1 MKNNTIWRA
10 ALMASA
16 AALLPSH
23 VYAQSANAD
32 EESADASNSGDIVV
46 TARKREEDIQTVP
59 IAITAYSAES
69 LAQQNISNF
78 NDLSNSTPGVN
89 VTSISGGTTQQI
101 FIRGLAPANTTT
113 DLNVEANVGT
123 FIDGIY
129 QSSRN
134 TLDMISVLDVGQIE
148 IAKGPQSALFGR
160 STFAGAMSIK
170 TRAPSQS
177 LSGSLS
183 ATAGEDKDFRMKG
196 TISGPISETLSAR
209 LAAGYLTYDG
219 WGKNSADP
227 SDNLGGTKKYAVNA
241 SLLWEPS
248 TSFKARLSGFITH
261 SETEQTP
268 VTLLPLTSFNC
279 GTVSATPATLKFN
292 QLYCGEL
299 KASKVSNIT
308 TNTPNTV
315 ARSRQV
321 SLELEGHL
329 SGVQVVSVTGLTR
342 ADNRSYNDY
351 DGTAAGIA
359 FGVCTLGAACS
370 PAGAYTRLANVNLVV
385 SGREKVRTFSQEVR
399 LQSDNDSPFQ
409 WIFGAN
415 YFDQK
420 IPLASTGIGVSPS
433 TGTLAAN
440 ERLVQVTQIGTV
452 PTTGIGAYDFT
463 ANPFLTS
470 SATQIQGASSW
481 TRASTQTFSIFG
493 SMGYQFGN
501 LRVTAE
507 GRYNVDRKEAQ
518 VFSVSNPL
526 SAPGVN
532 VVLNGTQIP
541 AAGAFPV
548 TGPLFAK
555 TFNSF
560 APRFT
565 LDYKASD
572 NIFLYASAAKG
583 VRAGGFNTSNAV
595 SATGILA
602 SEVPYQE
609 ETNWTYE
616 AGVKSQ
622 WMDKRVTFNASYFH
636 VDWSGAQ
643 VSAFTDNPTAVNPAR
658 IVRNV
663 GGIKTDGVEVMAEVS
678 PVDAFSFGGSFIYS
692 DVRFGAGT
700 YDGSTTTQCVIGA
713 GATATA
719 ATGCPSLIIVTT
731 ASGAIR
737 AVPTLE
743 GKRPQRSLKSQWN
756 LHASA
761 ELPLNDDWKVS
772 ARVDVNHV
780 GSSYNNLLNT
790 VAFGKRTLTNFRL
803 GFGSDRYSLSIWGN
817 NIFNKTYVSNA
828 INQPRAGVPF
838 AFSVPEIY
846 LGEGRRLGMTG
857 TVKF

>member
-1 MKNNTIWRA
+1 MRKIYTSTALWCVA
-10 ALMASA
+10 AGLVAMPQQAF
-16 AALLPSH
+16 
-23 VYAQSANAD
+23 AQSEAGA
-32 EESADASNSGDIVV
+32 EEDSEGAIVV
-46 TARKREEDIQTVP
+46 TARKREENVQTVP
-59 IAITAYSAES
+59 IAVTAYSADA
-69 LAQQNISNF
+69 LAKQNISNF
-78 NDLSNSTPGVN
+78 NDLSNSTPGIN

-101 FIRGLAPANTTT
+101 FVRGLAPANTST

-160 STFAGAMSIK
+160 STFAGAMSIQ
-170 TRAPSQS
+170 TRAPSRE
-177 LSGSLS
+177 LGGSMS
-183 ATAGEDKDFRMKG
+183 ATVGEDKDFRIKG

-219 WGKNSADP
+219 WGKNSADTK
-227 SDNLGGTKKYAVNA
+227 DNLGGTEKYAVNA

-248 TSFKARLSGFITH
+248 ENFKAKLSGFITH

-268 VTLLPLTSFNC
+268 VSLLPLQSFNC
-279 GTVSATPATLKFN
+279 GTTSAAAATAGYK

-299 KASKVSNIT
+299 KASKVSDIT
-308 TNTPNTV
+308 VGTPDTV
-315 ARSRQV
+315 ARSRQL

-329 SGVQVVSVTGLTR
+329 SGVQIVSVTGLTR

-351 DGTAAGIA
+351 DGTSAGITL
-359 FGVCTLGAACS
+359 GVCTLGAACS
-370 PAGAYTRLANVNLVV
+370 PAGAYSRLANVNFVV
-385 SGREKVRTFSQEVR
+385 SGREKVRTFSQEIR

-420 IPLASTGIGVSPS
+420 IPLATTGIGVGPS
-433 TGTLAAN
+433 AGTLAAN
-440 ERLVQVTQIGTV
+440 ERLVQVTQLGTI
-452 PTTGIGAYDFT
+452 PTTGVGAYDFT
-463 ANPFLTS
+463 ANPFLTGN
-470 SATQIQGASSW
+470 ATQIYAASSW

-493 SMGYQFGN
+493 SLGYQFGN

-507 GRYNVDRKEAQ
+507 GRYNVDRKKAQ
-518 VFSVSNPL
+518 VFSVSNPA
-526 SAPGVN
+526 SQPGIN

-541 AAGAFPV
+541 AAGTFPV

-565 LDYKASD
+565 VDYKASD
-572 NIFLYASAAKG
+572 DIFLYASAAKG
-583 VRAGGFNTSNAV
+583 VRAGGFNTANAV

-616 AGVKSQ
+616 AGIKSQ
-622 WMDKRVTFNASYFH
+622 WLDRILMLNASYFH

-643 VSAFTDNPTAVNPAR
+643 ISAFTDNPTAVNPVR

-663 GGIKTDGVEVMAEVS
+663 GGIKTDGVEVLAKVTPS
-678 PVDAFSFGGSFIYS
+678 DNFSFGGSIIYS
-692 DVRFGAGT
+692 DVRFGPGT

-713 GATATA
+713 GTSA
-719 ATGCPSLIIVTT
+719 ASAPGCPSLIVVTT
-731 ASGAIR
+731 ASGAVR

-743 GKRPQRSLKSQWN
+743 GNRPQRSLKSQWN
-756 LHASA
+756 LHAAA
-761 ELPLNDDWKVS
+761 ELPLNDDWKFTG
-772 ARVDVNHV
+772 RVDLNHV
-780 GSSYNNLLNT
+780 GPSFNNLLNT
-790 VAFGKRTLTNFRL
+790 ISFGKRTLTNFRI
-803 GFGSDRYSLSIWGN
+803 GFESEQFSISLWGN
-817 NIFNKTYVSNA
+817 NVFDKTYVANA

-846 LGEGRRLGMTG
+846 LGEGRRLGLTG